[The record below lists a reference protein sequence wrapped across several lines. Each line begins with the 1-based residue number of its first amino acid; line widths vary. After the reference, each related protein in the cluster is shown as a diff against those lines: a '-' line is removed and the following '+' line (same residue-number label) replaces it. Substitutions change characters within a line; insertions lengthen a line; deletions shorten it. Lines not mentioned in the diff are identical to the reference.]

1 MTTKVI
7 ISTPEQN
14 HLDVLVESYNPVTGQ
29 LWSNAKRLTDN
40 ETMEVYVHGG
50 VALRITE
57 IPKVA
62 KVVDQI
68 VDQTPPV

>member
-7 ISTPEQN
+7 IISSDPN
-14 HLDVLVESYNPVTGQ
+14 HQDVLVEQYSPQTGNVY
-29 LWSNAKRLTDN
+29 SNAKRLT
-40 ETMEVYVHGG
+40 EGESVEIYVHSS

-62 KVVDQI
+62 KVEEVKAE
-68 VDQTPPV
+68 